1 MRKYGYMIEERTCLE
16 KREKREREISY
27 MGTSVP
33 TLLHQP
39 CCFPLP
45 DSDDVHD
52 RAGGRLYVDEVP
64 LQLSDHA
71 HRC

>member
-1 MRKYGYMIEERTCLE
+1 MIEERKCLE

-45 DSDDVHD
+45 DPDDVHD